1 MRRGL
6 TAFFIG
12 AVLLLVPA
20 NANAVTGSTTRFVA
34 SFEGFSS
41 CVYADPAG
49 HATIGY
55 GRLLHYGP
63 PTRQDRRKWGCISQ
77 ARALRML
84 RADLAKYEAE
94 VLRRIQ
100 GARVTPAMMT
110 ALTSFAFNLGP
121 GALDYLPAKGK
132 GSNTYIAWHVRK
144 GNYRKA
150 GQQMMLFD
158 GIIVNGKRYELEGLQ
173 IRRRKEY
180 RLMVKDLEQLANCG
194 KKCPGKIVS
203 GGLTPRKSGG
213 LRVR

>member
-6 TAFFIG
+6 ITLFVG
-12 AVLLLVPA
+12 AVLLLAPA

-63 PTRQDRRKWGCISQ
+63 PTRQDRRKWGCISE
-77 ARALRML
+77 ARARSML
-84 RADLAKYEAE
+84 RSDLAEYEAE
-94 VLRRIQ
+94 VLKRIR

-121 GALDYLPAKGK
+121 GALDFLPAKGK
-132 GSNTYIAWHVRK
+132 GRSTNIARHVRD
-144 GNYRKA
+144 GSYRKA

-173 IRRRKEY
+173 IRRREEY
-180 RLMVKDLEQLANCG
+180 RLMVMDLDKFENCRNR
-194 KKCPGKIVS
+194 CPGRIVS
-203 GGLTPRKSGG
+203 GGLTPRNSGG
-213 LRVR
+213 LTPR